1 MSWDDEDERMPSDE
15 DDGEEGETKQVG
27 SDELLAD
34 ENLRLPEDASILV
47 RVHAVRAWLARRLR
61 ESELAVGE
69 AALAMQM
76 ALSEEQS
83 GTTRPRR
90 RMNSGQNKVQHLQ
103 EQLSVA
109 QERLRGYEE
118 AQRLFEQCVD
128 HVTASERVLV
138 EYYLMLDAL
147 LQDLRER
154 TGQNEQGTAGMSAY
168 LEALA
173 DVQHRIEHVVVP
185 EEE

>member
-15 DDGEEGETKQVG
+15 DDGEEGEPEQVG
-27 SDELLAD
+27 SDELLTD
-34 ENLRLPEDASILV
+34 ENLRLPEGASILV

-69 AALAMQM
+69 AALAMQI

-83 GTTRPRR
+83 GTMRPRR
-90 RMNSGQNKVQHLQ
+90 RMNSWQDKVQYLQ
-103 EQLSVA
+103 EQLGIA

-147 LQDLRER
+147 LPGAREHA
-154 TGQNEQGTAGMSAY
+154 GQNEGQTAGMSAY

-173 DVQHRIEHVVVP
+173 DVQHRIEHVVVS
-185 EEE
+185 EEA

>member
-1 MSWDDEDERMPSDE
+1 
-15 DDGEEGETKQVG
+15 
-27 SDELLAD
+27 
-34 ENLRLPEDASILV
+34 
-47 RVHAVRAWLARRLR
+47 
-61 ESELAVGE
+61 
-69 AALAMQM
+69 
-76 ALSEEQS
+76 
-83 GTTRPRR
+83 
-90 RMNSGQNKVQHLQ
+90 MNSWQDKVQHLQ

-128 HVTASERVLV
+128 HVTAGERVLV